1 MTSPKAKSKFEGI
14 FNKQPEPETIEDD
27 AAAPERVEK
36 APEPPVA
43 PPAPL
48 APRPPSPVPSGPT
61 VVPVLSPGPA
71 LPTGMN
77 FKLSPRHAEALRQMQ
92 FRTGK
97 TKQRIL
103 EETLDL
109 WIDKH
114 MDIQM

>member
-36 APEPPVA
+36 APEPLVT
-43 PPAPL
+43 PPAPPV
-48 APRPPSPVPSGPT
+48 PRPSSPVPSGPT
-61 VVPVLSPGPA
+61 AVPVLSPGPA

-103 EETLDL
+103 EESLDI
-109 WIDKH
+109 WINKY
-114 MDIQM
+114 MDIQV